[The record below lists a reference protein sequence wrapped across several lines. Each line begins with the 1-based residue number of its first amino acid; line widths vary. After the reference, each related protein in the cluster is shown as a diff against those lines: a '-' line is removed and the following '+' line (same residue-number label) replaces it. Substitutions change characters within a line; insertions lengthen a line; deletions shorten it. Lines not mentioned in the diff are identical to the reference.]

1 MPEQSAIQQVLQ
13 NATAVQTAGQ
23 AGVPSGT
30 NNGNPNTVYN
40 TAPPTQGA
48 PVASPV
54 GTMVPPQGAN
64 SPIAPDAYIGA
75 VLQGIANWNPPMPGS
90 YAGGA
95 GQLNGMLGNILG
107 NIRNPPPRT
116 GGVFTPGTGTTTPP
130 STPFTPG
137 TGNSPANFFADD
149 PVVED
154 HQWCV
159 TGSMWLEGSVRA
171 QAAVKG
177 LVSTT
182 HTPEEGFKLTP
193 IESVGGGILQPC
205 VKVVTDRGA
214 KLSCSNTTPFTVVG
228 ATADEQTVLA
238 PEMLGRMVYVKRKKK
253 TTVEKVVSVE
263 DIGEQLVIPIS
274 FGGRSFP
281 AGEEED
287 ALIYSHNIYKI
298 PGSGQNLFELYDNIT
313 TQFGHSYGDTPYIT
327 TQSQQYNPATVWGDT
342 LPTSMAPVQTYDPSY
357 TWGDTLPNAP
367 FPTATAAPAT
377 GSPALGQSGFTGG
390 TTTPAA
396 GTPAWQ
402 QALNALVNPT
412 GALIDVGG
420 EVVDWLKG
428 WWNNRGGN

>member
-23 AGVPSGT
+23 AGTPSGV

-40 TAPPTQGA
+40 TATAPTPPA
-48 PVASPV
+48 VNSPIGV
-54 GTMVPPQGAN
+54 MTPPQGAN

-95 GQLNGMLGNILG
+95 GQLNGMLGTILG

-137 TGNSPANFFADD
+137 TGNSPANFFAGD
-149 PVVED
+149 PIVED

-182 HTPEEGFKLTP
+182 HTPEEGFKLTT
-193 IESVGGGILQPC
+193 IESIGGGVLQPC

-214 KLSCSNTTPFTVVG
+214 SLSCSNTTPFTVVG

-298 PGSGQNLFELYDNIT
+298 PGSGQDLIGLYDNIT
-313 TQFGHSYGDTPYIT
+313 TQFGRSYGDTPYIT

-342 LPTSMAPVQTYDPSY
+342 LTGTSNPVAVYNQQY
-357 TWGDTLPNAP
+357 TWGDTQPNAYAP
-367 FPTATAAPAT
+367 VQAAAQTPWY
-377 GSPALGQSGFTGG
+377 GNLGEAISNFLGPSQQQDTSLPG
-390 TTTPAA
+390 
-396 GTPAWQ
+396 
-402 QALNALVNPT
+402 QALNAVTNPT
-412 GALIDVGG
+412 GFLI
-420 EVVDWLKG
+420 
-428 WWNNRGGN
+428 NTIRGLFDRDGN